1 MRAAPQGEV
10 SMEPVP
16 AAGVNSGITRSADM
30 QTIFGFII
38 GVAVTIG
45 VAYVH
50 DASITA
56 PSLDANAPATERQ
69 MVNWDVVG
77 SNWRELKTNVTNG
90 WHKLQ
95 RVG

>member
-1 MRAAPQGEV
+1 
-10 SMEPVP
+10 
-16 AAGVNSGITRSADM
+16 M

-45 VAYVH
+45 VAYIH

-56 PSLDANAPATERQ
+56 PSVDANAPTTTTTERQ

-77 SNWRELKTNVTNG
+77 TNWREFKANVSQG
-90 WHKLQ
+90 WRKLQ
-95 RVG
+95 SVG

>member
-1 MRAAPQGEV
+1 
-10 SMEPVP
+10 
-16 AAGVNSGITRSADM
+16 M

-56 PSLDANAPATERQ
+56 PSTEASAPPAQQRQ

-77 SNWRELKTNVTNG
+77 QNWRELKTNVTNG
-90 WHKLQ
+90 WHRIQ
-95 RVG
+95 SIG

>member
-1 MRAAPQGEV
+1 
-10 SMEPVP
+10 
-16 AAGVNSGITRSADM
+16 M

-45 VAYVH
+45 VAYLH

-56 PSLDANAPATERQ
+56 PTVNAGNTVTTERQ

-77 SNWRELKTNVTNG
+77 TNWQELKTNVSNG
-90 WHKLQ
+90 WRKLQ
-95 RVG
+95 SVG

>member
-1 MRAAPQGEV
+1 
-10 SMEPVP
+10 
-16 AAGVNSGITRSADM
+16 M

-45 VAYVH
+45 VAYLH

-56 PSLDANAPATERQ
+56 PTVSTGNTVTTERQ

-77 SNWRELKTNVTNG
+77 TNWQELKTNVTNG
-90 WHKLQ
+90 WRKLQ
-95 RVG
+95 SVG

>member
-1 MRAAPQGEV
+1 
-10 SMEPVP
+10 
-16 AAGVNSGITRSADM
+16 M

-45 VAYVH
+45 VAYLH

-56 PSLDANAPATERQ
+56 PTVNSGTTVTTDRQ

-77 SNWRELKTNVTNG
+77 NNWRELKTNVSQG
-90 WHKLQ
+90 WRKLQ
-95 RVG
+95 SVG

>member
-1 MRAAPQGEV
+1 
-10 SMEPVP
+10 
-16 AAGVNSGITRSADM
+16 M

-50 DASITA
+50 DASISA
-56 PSLDANAPATERQ
+56 PSLSPNAPATERQ

-77 SNWRELKTNVTNG
+77 ANWRELKTNVSNG
-90 WHKLQ
+90 WRKLQ
-95 RVG
+95 SIG

>member
-1 MRAAPQGEV
+1 
-10 SMEPVP
+10 
-16 AAGVNSGITRSADM
+16 M

-45 VAYVH
+45 VAYLH

-56 PSLDANAPATERQ
+56 PAINTGNTVTTERQ

-77 SNWRELKTNVTNG
+77 NNWRELKTNVSNG
-90 WHKLQ
+90 WRKLQ
-95 RVG
+95 SVG

>member
-1 MRAAPQGEV
+1 
-10 SMEPVP
+10 
-16 AAGVNSGITRSADM
+16 M

-45 VAYVH
+45 VAYLH

-56 PSLDANAPATERQ
+56 PSVNANASVTTEKQ

-77 SNWRELKTNVTNG
+77 TNWQELKTNISQG
-90 WHKLQ
+90 WRKLQ
-95 RVG
+95 SVG

>member
-1 MRAAPQGEV
+1 
-10 SMEPVP
+10 
-16 AAGVNSGITRSADM
+16 M
-30 QTIFGFII
+30 QTIFGFIL
-38 GVAVTIG
+38 GVAITIG

-56 PSLDANAPATERQ
+56 PSINGNTTTSERQ

-77 SNWRELKTNVTNG
+77 TNWRELKTNLSNG

-95 RVG
+95 SMG

>member
-1 MRAAPQGEV
+1 
-10 SMEPVP
+10 
-16 AAGVNSGITRSADM
+16 M

-45 VAYVH
+45 VAYLH

-56 PSLDANAPATERQ
+56 PAVNANNTVTTERQ

-77 SNWRELKTNVTNG
+77 NNWRELKTNVSNG
-90 WHKLQ
+90 WRKLQ
-95 RVG
+95 SVG

>member
-1 MRAAPQGEV
+1 
-10 SMEPVP
+10 
-16 AAGVNSGITRSADM
+16 M

-45 VAYVH
+45 VAYIH

-56 PSLDANAPATERQ
+56 PSLNASANAPATERQ

-77 SNWRELKTNVTNG
+77 SNWREFKTSVTNG

-95 RVG
+95 KIG

>member
-1 MRAAPQGEV
+1 
-10 SMEPVP
+10 
-16 AAGVNSGITRSADM
+16 M

-45 VAYVH
+45 VTYVH

-56 PSLDANAPATERQ
+56 PSLNSNTTIAERQ

-95 RVG
+95 SMG

>member
-1 MRAAPQGEV
+1 
-10 SMEPVP
+10 
-16 AAGVNSGITRSADM
+16 M

-56 PSLDANAPATERQ
+56 PSLNTNAPTTERQ

-77 SNWRELKTNVTNG
+77 SNWQEFKTNVANG
-90 WHKLQ
+90 WPTQQ
-95 RVG
+95 RMG

>member
-1 MRAAPQGEV
+1 
-10 SMEPVP
+10 
-16 AAGVNSGITRSADM
+16 M

-56 PSLDANAPATERQ
+56 PSVNANAPTTERQ

-77 SNWRELKTNVTNG
+77 TNWQELKSNVSQG
-90 WHKLQ
+90 WRKLQ
-95 RVG
+95 SIG